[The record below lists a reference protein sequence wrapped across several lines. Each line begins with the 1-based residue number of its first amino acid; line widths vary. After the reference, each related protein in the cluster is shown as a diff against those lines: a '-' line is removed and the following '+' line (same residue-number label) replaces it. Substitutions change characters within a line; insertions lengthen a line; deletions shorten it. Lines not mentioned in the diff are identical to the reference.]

1 MIMFDL
7 LFILFSVLFGGIIWK
22 LRKQSEYAKILIT
35 QRCFDLDLQL
45 LSVSRSSY
53 NFKLGEN
60 FLQASFIFE
69 FSSDN
74 NNNYQGRLFMRGLRR
89 PRFELPA
96 YRSIEDP
103 HSLN

>member
-1 MIMFDL
+1 MLEL
-7 LFILFSVLFGGIIWK
+7 LFILFSVLFSAIIWK
-22 LRKQSEYAKILIT
+22 LRKQSEYARDQIT
-35 QRCFDLDLQL
+35 QHCLKLDLQL
-45 LSVSRSSY
+45 LSVARSNF

-74 NNNYQGRLFMRGLRR
+74 NNNYQGHLYMRGLRR

-96 YRSIEDP
+96 YRSIESP
-103 HSLN
+103 HSIN